1 MHCGLHKWLLR
12 CDVWGRVL
20 FHRSSKILDQRV
32 ANLEKRRDCK
42 GKGLPNGLITGP
54 LARDYSFAALTAST
68 KGLVG
73 LLGPI
78 VPSGLEGNLRT
89 HRECIQL
96 GAGTPGVGRADLFG
110 DVAVQVVEHE
120 TYVAIDVP
128 VQTRAV
134 DCLLATGS
142 AVFGP
147 QLIVQIHGADAAGN
161 LPRSPTSA
169 PYRERIAWDDAA
181 ISGVGWNVGVGFA
194 C

>member
-1 MHCGLHKWLLR
+1 
-12 CDVWGRVL
+12 VWGRVL

-32 ANLEKRRDCK
+32 ANLEKCRDCK

-54 LARDYSFAALTAST
+54 VAQDYSFAAVTATT

-73 LLGPI
+73 LLWQI

-89 HRECIQL
+89 HRECVDL
-96 GAGTPGVGRADLFG
+96 GAGIPGVGRADLFG

-134 DCLLATGS
+134 DR
-142 AVFGP
+142 
-147 QLIVQIHGADAAGN
+147 
-161 LPRSPTSA
+161 LPPTRNAICSP
-169 PYRERIAWDDAA
+169 
-181 ISGVGWNVGVGFA
+181 
-194 C
+194 